1 MNIEVVEW
9 VDSTGISR
17 WDKRSS
23 VVATKPLRPTS
34 VGYVVHETD
43 EALYLAQSF
52 DRNDTETQQ
61 FDHVMIIP
69 TVSVIS
75 RRVILP

>member
-23 VVATKPLRPTS
+23 VEATKPLRPTS

-52 DRNDTETQQ
+52 DRNDEETQQ

-69 TVSVIS
+69 MVAVIS
-75 RRVILP
+75 RRQIP